1 MGCMRLT
8 PAWLVQNRASRSFIS
23 HTSNRPVYHNTLNFR
38 LCSSASSQQQ
48 KDEPEP
54 LYPGHIQSSI
64 FQKALLA
71 GGSALIAL
79 SNPWRADMVAVNGEV
94 TGTLALKYM
103 RDRFLQTEEGRQ
115 ILQDKPRINGAT
127 LAALENQPPDTV
139 GGVYF
144 AFMNRYKLSPDD
156 RDAVQFVDD
165 PQLAYVM
172 TRYRETHDL
181 THAVLGMPTN
191 MLGEVLVKWVEASQT
206 RLPMCI
212 GGAIFGPIRFKSKQ
226 RELYTDLLPWALSVG
241 TSASLLPA
249 IYYEKHWDQ
258 NIIEFRAQHNIPE
271 PPVV

>member
-1 MGCMRLT
+1 
-8 PAWLVQNRASRSFIS
+8 
-23 HTSNRPVYHNTLNFR
+23 
-38 LCSSASSQQQ
+38 
-48 KDEPEP
+48 
-54 LYPGHIQSSI
+54 
-64 FQKALLA
+64 
-71 GGSALIAL
+71 
-79 SNPWRADMVAVNGEV
+79 MVAVNGEV
-94 TGTLALKYM
+94 TGTLALQYM

-127 LAALENQPPDTV
+127 LASLETQPPDTV
-139 GGVYF
+139 GGVYY
-144 AFMNRYKLSPDD
+144 AFMKKYKLNPDD

-226 RELYTDLLPWALSVG
+226 RERYQELLPWALSVG

-249 IYYEKHWDQ
+249 IYYEQRWNQ
-258 NIIEFRAQHNIPE
+258 NIAEFREEHNIPE